1 MRHAIQVNAGLDI
14 IFQFSL
20 QVATNIAF
28 EQTKTVMGRAGGVC
42 LLNNQLSA
50 FVEPLERTRNRECQE
65 QSYQGEYG
73 ALDGSQ
79 PCHVGGIFL
88 LLQVSQAEVPAEV

>member
-1 MRHAIQVNAGLDI
+1 
-14 IFQFSL
+14 
-20 QVATNIAF
+20 
-28 EQTKTVMGRAGGVC
+28 MGRASSVC

-50 FVEPLERTRNRECQE
+50 FVEPLESTRNRKCQE

-79 PCHVGGIFL
+79 PCHVGGILL